1 MITVSARAK
10 AFSLMFV
17 LASLALP
24 AVAAANLIT
33 NGSFEQG
40 APYSQT
46 NTVPGWTTLNDAGF
60 GPSSIWGLT
69 PPGGSTYNAYVGSG
83 ESFTSAIFSAQFSL
97 TAGQTYTFSFDTAG
111 LAAYTPAWA
120 PTPWQPGAMGVYY
133 YFFREEASNTVLA
146 EGTVLPTAVNA
157 WTTVTATGT
166 VPASGNHRVAVY
178 QYNSSANFSYAAV
191 DNFSVVAVPEPGALA
206 LAGIGIVAAAWASR
220 RRIHSHKKPGAEA
233 TG

>member
-1 MITVSARAK
+1 MITVSARAS
-10 AFSLMFV
+10 ALFALLV
-17 LASLALP
+17 LAALALP
-24 AVAAANLIT
+24 ASAAANLIT

-40 APYSQT
+40 APYGQT

-83 ESFTSAIFSAQFSL
+83 GSFTSAIFSAQFSL
-97 TAGQTYTFSFDTAG
+97 TAGQTYTFSFDATG
-111 LAAYTPAWA
+111 IAAYTPAFA
-120 PTPWQPGAMGVYY
+120 STTPWQPGEMGVYY

-178 QYNSSANFSYAAV
+178 QYNSSANLSYAAV

-206 LAGIGIVAAAWASR
+206 LAGIGIAAAAWASR
-220 RRIHSHKKPGAEA
+220 RRSHKKPGAEA